1 MGIPVPPSQCS
12 SLTFSPD
19 KAKATACLRR
29 QATTRELIL
38 TEMTARSPSWR
49 RPVAM
54 LLGRQLQRELWELL
68 EMKQARQSKVVER
81 RKRGRSCQS
90 LASNRLLECPG

>member
-1 MGIPVPPSQCS
+1 MGSAPASPS
-12 SLTFSPD
+12 
-19 KAKATACLRR
+19 AKATPCLSSPKLSTPSLRR

-38 TEMTARSPSWR
+38 TEMTTRSPSWR

-81 RKRGRSCQS
+81 RKRGRSCLS